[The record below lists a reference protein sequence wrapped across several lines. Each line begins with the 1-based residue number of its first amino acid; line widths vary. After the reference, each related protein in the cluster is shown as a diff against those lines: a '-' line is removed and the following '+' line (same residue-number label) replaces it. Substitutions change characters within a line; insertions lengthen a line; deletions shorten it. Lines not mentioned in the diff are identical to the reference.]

1 MSILLFR
8 IIVSSLL
15 LVMIF
20 FAIVS
25 FLLRKQPII
34 KMINL
39 GFVYIL
45 SIIFMMYLIVMKKAE
60 DVLFPVFIVIFINF
74 LLNFLTGI
82 SILGGVLK
90 NKKKSSSLFDED
102 FDFFLRDMNF
112 MRRK

>member
-15 LVMIF
+15 LAMIF
-20 FAIVS
+20 FAVISFVLKKEPIV
-25 FLLRKQPII
+25 

-45 SIIFMMYLIVMKKAE
+45 SIIFMMYLIVIKKAE
-60 DVLFPVFIVIFINF
+60 DVLFPVFVVIFINF

-82 SILGGVLK
+82 SILGSVLK
-90 NKKKSSSLFDED
+90 SKKKGSSLFDED

>member
-15 LVMIF
+15 LAMIF
-20 FAIVS
+20 FAVISFVLKKEPIV
-25 FLLRKQPII
+25 

-39 GFVYIL
+39 GFIYIL
-45 SIIFMMYLIVMKKAE
+45 SIIFMMYLIVIKKAE
-60 DVLFPVFIVIFINF
+60 DVLFPVFVVIFINF

-90 NKKKSSSLFDED
+90 NKKKDASLFDED
-102 FDFFLRDMNF
+102 FDFFLKDMNF

>member
-1 MSILLFR
+1 
-8 IIVSSLL
+8 
-15 LVMIF
+15 
-20 FAIVS
+20 
-25 FLLRKQPII
+25 
-34 KMINL
+34 
-39 GFVYIL
+39 
-45 SIIFMMYLIVMKKAE
+45 MMYLIVMKKAE

-90 NKKKSSSLFDED
+90 NKKKSGSLFDED

>member
-15 LVMIF
+15 LAMIF
-20 FAIVS
+20 FAVISFVLKKEPIV
-25 FLLRKQPII
+25 

-39 GFVYIL
+39 GFIYIL
-45 SIIFMMYLIVMKKAE
+45 SIIFMMYLIVIKKAE
-60 DVLFPVFIVIFINF
+60 DVLFPVFVVIFINF

-90 NKKKSSSLFDED
+90 NKKKGASLFDED
-102 FDFFLRDMNF
+102 FDFFLKDMNF